1 MSASWAD
8 VARICATKIVPVGL
22 TIGVGM
28 ETFMYFTGEAWK
40 RDAWA
45 RWARSSHNDLPSPPH
60 HPHSLLFAGFYNT
73 ATRKA
78 SERRDEELDERKR
91 LVESVARRRAQLFG
105 GDGGGGG
112 GGAAAAAAGT
122 VTGSPTPPPQPLR

>member
-40 RDAWA
+40 RDAGA
-45 RWARSSHNDLPSPPH
+45 RWAHSSHNDLPH
-60 HPHSLLFAGFYNT
+60 HPYTLLFAGFYNT

-112 GGAAAAAAGT
+112 GGAAAVGT
-122 VTGSPTPPPQPLR
+122 GTGGPPPPPQPLR